1 MLMPGALTLG
11 KRRELDVGYVSV
23 SSLRARCSVEC
34 GVLSFSC
41 VTDTVRKSVKATGP
55 LQHKPFTVC
64 TRAGGCPGLA
74 GTLGPQSTLQAS
86 PHGGEDHRTLTSGN
100 GRFNTVA
107 RRSSVLLTQ
116 GGQRIPESEQIWRRA
131 LARGVD
137 FDPRKEQIG
146 EEMKVV

>member
-74 GTLGPQSTLQAS
+74 GTLGPRSTLQAS

-100 GRFNTVA
+100 GRFNT
-107 RRSSVLLTQ
+107 SGKKELSVTDT
-116 GGQRIPESEQIWRRA
+116 GRA
-131 LARGVD
+131 ANS
-137 FDPRKEQIG
+137 RK
-146 EEMKVV
+146 